1 MMQVTRN
8 GAVFKIKDRWAMFR
22 QMYALEKAKDFA
34 ALKKKKHEKGTK
46 RLKNI
51 GKCKFRQKQ
60 THTNK

>member
-1 MMQVTRN
+1 
-8 GAVFKIKDRWAMFR
+8 MFR

-34 ALKKKKHEKGTK
+34 ALKKKQWKGTK